1 MKIKKNFNALCLSL
15 LLFLNVLDKANAR
28 NIVEDT
34 QLTLLAD
41 SDADGVDD
49 TIDLCPNTPTGT
61 TVNAHGC
68 PIEIASC
75 DYTSNNISFE
85 TLSTEPVG
93 KETRYLLVDSKT
105 TKIVQISTNKTF
117 TGLVGSNTY
126 MIVAFSYENDGT
138 VTGLLIG
145 SKLSEVTA
153 SCSDFSRALSV
164 KICSSFIE
172 SNQCDF
178 STTNVT
184 LSKATNS
191 PVGYITKYLLVNK
204 FGTMIQVNDT
214 PNFTNLTG
222 IQTYNAYS
230 ISYSNDGSISNLV
243 VGNSLSNVT
252 ANCYDWS
259 NPFPLKVCI
268 CNPNI
273 CLPITIVKTKS
284 R

>member
-1 MKIKKNFNALCLSL
+1 MKIKGFFNTICLSL
-15 LLFLNVLDKANAR
+15 LLVLNVFGEANAR
-28 NIVEDT
+28 NIIEEK
-34 QLTLLAD
+34 QQTLATD

-49 TIDLCPNTPTGT
+49 MIDLCPNTPSGT

-68 PIEIASC
+68 PVEIANC
-75 DYTSNNISFE
+75 DYTSNNVSFG

-93 KETRYLLVDSKT
+93 KETRYLLVDSKS
-105 TKIVQISTNKTF
+105 TKIVQISTTKTF

-138 VTGLLIG
+138 VTGLLVG
-145 SKLSEVTA
+145 SLLSEVTA

-164 KICSSFIE
+164 KICSPFVERS
-172 SNQCDF
+172 QCDY
-178 STTNVT
+178 STTNIT
-184 LSKATNS
+184 LNKATAS

-204 FGTMIQVNDT
+204 FGTMVQVNDT
-214 PNFTNLTG
+214 PSFTNLSG

-230 ISYSNDGSISNLV
+230 ISYSNDGSISNLA
-243 VGNSLSNVT
+243 VGNNLSNVT

-259 NPFPLKVCI
+259 NPFPVKVCI